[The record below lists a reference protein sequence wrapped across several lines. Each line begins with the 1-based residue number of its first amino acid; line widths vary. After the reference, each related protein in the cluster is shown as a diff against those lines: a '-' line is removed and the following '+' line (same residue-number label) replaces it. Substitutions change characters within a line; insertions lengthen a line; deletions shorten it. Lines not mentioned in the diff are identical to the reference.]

1 MAKLNT
7 DIFHFLTISSYLCA
21 NKFIMIMENLIGCNL
36 LNTARD
42 GRMPSEFT
50 DDYHVHIIV
59 RQGVMTFSDGKNSF
73 TSRKDDLVI
82 WQQTNTIQ
90 QVKYSDDFEADFLLA
105 SVPFL
110 SAFNPEMVWA
120 SKGFIFIRIN
130 PSFHLDE
137 ESLRVMNADFELFR
151 YRLTQPE
158 SPLASP
164 SSVATRPSSSELE
177 RPSLLRSFRL
187 EIVGRIMQIFLYDLW
202 TVYQHGL
209 SQMETSDN
217 TARIFLRFLGLA
229 QQNARVQRD
238 VAFYADKLCITSKYL
253 SQVSRAMTGLPAS
266 QWIQFYATFE
276 LVTLLNDTTKTLTEV
291 ADLMHF
297 ETISHFSRYTKKML
311 GKSPTE
317 YRQK

>member
-158 SPLASP
+158 SP
-164 SSVATRPSSSELE
+164 
-177 RPSLLRSFRL
+177 FRL